1 MKKGT
6 LMKIILNNKE
16 IVFHVTYGKGKK
28 MTLEMTPEGHITV
41 KAPAQTTE
49 GQICEFIKAN
59 AKPILTFQ
67 ERLENRKYI
76 SSQKNYTHT
85 ETFLFQGK
93 ACQLSDLIEV
103 LPETEEETQ
112 RLLKKF
118 YTAQTKQIVKKRVKH
133 FEKIIGVNSKSI
145 TIVDSPKAW
154 GTCNHYKELTFN
166 YKLSMAP
173 LPVIDYVVI
182 HELCH
187 ILHLNHD
194 RSFWRKVGA
203 FDPHYKEHEDYLA
216 RFGGVM
222 TI

>member
-1 MKKGT
+1 MQ
-6 LMKIILNNKE
+6 LIINNKE
-16 IVFHVTYGKGKK
+16 IIFNTEYGKRKK
-28 MTLEMTPEGHITV
+28 MVLEISPEGHITV
-41 KAPAQTTE
+41 KVPSKTSE
-49 GQICEFIKAN
+49 NQIIAFIEAN
-59 AKPILTFQ
+59 AKAIFAFK
-67 ERLENRKYI
+67 EKLESRKYI
-76 SSQKNYTHT
+76 SSEKNYNED

-93 ACQLSDLIEV
+93 ACTLNELLESI
-103 LPETEEETQ
+103 PETEEETQ
-112 RLLKKF
+112 FLLKKF
-118 YTAQTKQIVKKRVKH
+118 YTTKTKEITKKRLKH
-133 FEKIIGVNSKSI
+133 FEKIIGVKAKAV
-145 TIVDSPKAW
+145 TIVDSPRSW
-154 GTCNHYKELTFN
+154 GTCNSYKELTFN

-203 FDPHYKEHEDYLA
+203 FDPHFKEHQEYLA